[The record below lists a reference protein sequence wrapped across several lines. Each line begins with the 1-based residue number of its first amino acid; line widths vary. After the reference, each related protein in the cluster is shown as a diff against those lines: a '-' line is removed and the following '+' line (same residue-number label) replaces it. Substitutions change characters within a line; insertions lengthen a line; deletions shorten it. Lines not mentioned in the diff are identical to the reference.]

1 MRTGREWA
9 PCLHRRRAA
18 NMKLQFLGVAGFVF
32 GSLMF
37 LPAGLSGRSLPK
49 GSQQAAAAAKADHD
63 DSASAKDELPFP
75 KAPRI
80 TAEEV
85 ERLIK
90 DKKDVVIVDTD
101 DAISY
106 GAEHIKGAINI
117 AYDPTVDA
125 RAEDDTLSA
134 LPGDK
139 LIVFYCNCPHEED
152 SAPMVLEM
160 QQLGYDVD
168 KVKALE
174 GGLTRWEQLHYPLV
188 GTDISVT
195 PEKGN

>member
-1 MRTGREWA
+1 MRA
-9 PCLHRRRAA
+9 
-18 NMKLQFLGVAGFVF
+18 QFFGVASFVA
-32 GSLMF
+32 GLLM
-37 LPAGLSGRSLPK
+37 LMPAGLSAQTAAK
-49 GSQQAAAAAKADHD
+49 DSQQKADHD
-63 DSASAKDELPFP
+63 AAKPAKDAKDALPFP

-85 ERLIK
+85 ERRIK
-90 DKKDVVIVDTD
+90 NKEDVVIVDTD
-101 DAISY
+101 DSISY
-106 GAEHIKGAINI
+106 GAEHIQGAVNI
-117 AYDPTVDA
+117 VYDPTTDA
-125 RAEDDTLSA
+125 SAEDGTLSA

-160 QQLGYDVD
+160 QQLGYDPA

-188 GTDISVT
+188 GTDISVAQ
-195 PEKGN
+195 EKGN

>member
-1 MRTGREWA
+1 
-9 PCLHRRRAA
+9 
-18 NMKLQFLGVAGFVF
+18 MKARFLGVAGFVVAL
-32 GSLMF
+32 LM
-37 LPAGLSGRSLPK
+37 LMPAWLSARDAARS
-49 GSQQAAAAAKADHD
+49 SQQSAPAAKASQSA
-63 DSASAKDELPFP
+63 SASAKDELPFP

-85 ERLIK
+85 ERLVK

-101 DAISY
+101 DSISY
-106 GAEHIKGAINI
+106 EAEHIKGAVNI
-117 AYDPTVDA
+117 TYDPTTDA

-152 SAPMVLEM
+152 SAPFVIEM
-160 QQLGYDVD
+160 QQLGYDAA

-174 GGLTRWEQLHYPLV
+174 GGLVRWEQLHYPLV
-188 GTDISVT
+188 GTDVSVAQA
-195 PEKGN
+195 KGN

>member
-1 MRTGREWA
+1 
-9 PCLHRRRAA
+9 
-18 NMKLQFLGVAGFVF
+18 MKAQFLGVVSFVL
-32 GSLMF
+32 GALMIM
-37 LPAGLSGRSLPK
+37 PAGLSARALP
-49 GSQQAAAAAKADHD
+49 GESQQSAPAAKADKGG
-63 DSASAKDELPFP
+63 SAPAKDALPFP

-101 DAISY
+101 DSISY
-106 GAEHIKGAINI
+106 EAEHIKGAVNI
-117 AYDPTVDA
+117 TYDPTTDA

-139 LIVFYCNCPHEED
+139 LLVFYCNCPHEED

-160 QQLGYDVD
+160 QQLGYDAA
-168 KVKALE
+168 KVKALQ
-174 GGLTRWEQLHYPLV
+174 GGLTRWEQLGYPLV
-188 GTDISVT
+188 GTDVNSGGT
-195 PEKGN
+195 QEKGN